1 MPNTEIDDIFSGKS
15 KTKIE
20 GMKVVSSSSQ
30 IPDNSSGKKKKKKK
44 TKQEATG
51 AESAKDKNQEQ
62 EKITKTKQVT
72 GVSKDGKRK
81 RSAEPE
87 EIVDPSLQTKR
98 RKLDAKGSIS
108 LPKKLKKDEI
118 AKFKDSRGKAGS
130 EPHVAHIGF
139 AISNKIRIPLGK
151 RTDEGFLIYTE
162 EELGLNKEGG
172 VFRSRAKNIPDAQTQ
187 VIEHPRLE
195 STTLFMTKCLYR
207 PSVLKVL
214 LGKQGHEN
222 NRFNEPKGLQYEMW
236 ERTVMDTG
244 GLKSKETLS
253 DDR

>member
-118 AKFKDSRGKAGS
+118 AKFKDSRGKAG
-130 EPHVAHIGF
+130 
-139 AISNKIRIPLGK
+139 RK

-172 VFRSRAKNIPDAQTQ
+172 
-187 VIEHPRLE
+187 
-195 STTLFMTKCLYR
+195 
-207 PSVLKVL
+207 
-214 LGKQGHEN
+214 
-222 NRFNEPKGLQYEMW
+222 
-236 ERTVMDTG
+236 DTP
-244 GLKSKETLS
+244 LCPF
-253 DDR
+253 DCDCCY